1 MTDDSLASYQSLD
14 GKWGFIEMNSGK
26 IIIPAAYEKIW
37 DFNEGLAAVA
47 DADHKVG
54 FIDRTGELKIPM
66 MDVDWEDG
74 CGECRF

>member
-1 MTDDSLASYQSLD
+1 
-14 GKWGFIEMNSGK
+14 MNSGK
-26 IIIPAAYEKIW
+26 IIIPAAYEKVC

-54 FIDRTGELKIPM
+54 FIDRTNELKIPM

-74 CGECRF
+74 C